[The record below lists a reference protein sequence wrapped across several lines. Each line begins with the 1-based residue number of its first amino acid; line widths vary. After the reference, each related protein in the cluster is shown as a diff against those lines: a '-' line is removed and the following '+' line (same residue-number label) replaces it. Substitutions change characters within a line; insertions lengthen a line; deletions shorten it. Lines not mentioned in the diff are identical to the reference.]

1 MATCITFGIQKGGV
15 GKTTT
20 AALSSWLLSRNSRVL
35 AVDMDSQ
42 GNLTQVLSRRPPESF
57 AGRTVLEALKKG
69 RPDTY
74 IHICY
79 SPLRTSYPKLID
91 SVSTVGSSTYE
102 EVYLK
107 EYGDVWDAEENLN
120 RYFRFYNTERP
131 HGALRKRTP
140 K

>member
-20 AALSSWLLSRNSRVL
+20 AALSSWLLSRKSRVL

-74 IHICY
+74 IHRIEE
-79 SPLRTSYPKLID
+79 SLHLLPADDLLQTFDGSPDTLKGILEGLPFPLRLHNRRSATRPKPVD
-91 SVSTVGSSTYE
+91 TQ
-102 EVYLK
+102 
-107 EYGDVWDAEENLN
+107 
-120 RYFRFYNTERP
+120 RP
-131 HGALRKRTP
+131 GGL
-140 K
+140 